1 MIFFHRFFDK
11 DNLFT
16 TISMLDMTLVYQK
29 EIVDERLAVNK
40 KIKADEWV
48 SIMVFSKIS
57 LQKQIEKEQ
66 KKLEKN
72 KDKGKYVVPIY

>member
-1 MIFFHRFFDK
+1 
-11 DNLFT
+11 
-16 TISMLDMTLVYQK
+16 
-29 EIVDERLAVNK
+29 
-40 KIKADEWV
+40 
-48 SIMVFSKIS
+48 MVFSKIS